1 MGAIRLKQK
10 QLYIVA
16 AVLVVI
22 GVTYYFI
29 RPYITGRAVGPGNG
43 GGDDKVVA
51 LAQCLTE
58 KGAVLYGTKTC
69 PHCANQ
75 KEAFGDAVRYI
86 NYVEC
91 TTEIQLCR
99 EKGISNVPAWEID
112 GMFYLGERTL
122 DSLAEMAG
130 CPFE

>member
-1 MGAIRLKQK
+1 MGAVKLKQK
-10 QLYIVA
+10 HLYII
-16 AVLVVI
+16 AVTLVII
-22 GVTYYFI
+22 GVTYYFL
-29 RPYITGRAVGPGNG
+29 RPYITGRAVEPGNG
-43 GGDDKVVA
+43 DGDKVAA
-51 LAQCLTE
+51 LAQCLTD
-58 KGAVLYGTKTC
+58 KGVVLYGTKTC

-75 KEAFGDAVRYI
+75 KKAFGDAVRYI

-99 EKGISNVPAWEID
+99 EKGISSVPAWEID
-112 GMFYLGERTL
+112 GMLYLGERTL